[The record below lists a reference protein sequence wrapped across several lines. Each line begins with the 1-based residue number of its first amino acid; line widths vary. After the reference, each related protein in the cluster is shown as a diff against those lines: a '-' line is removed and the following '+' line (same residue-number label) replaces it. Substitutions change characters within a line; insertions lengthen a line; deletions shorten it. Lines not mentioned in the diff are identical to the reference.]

1 MKLKLYKNRIFLLG
15 DRKTSH
21 VRPAYVPTDGRE
33 FFPFYTI
40 FGNVKKKNRNSTFL
54 KCTFFIL
61 IFIKNATNCSTCIY
75 NK

>member
-21 VRPAYVPTDGRE
+21 VRPAYARTDGRE

-40 FGNVKKKNRNSTFL
+40 FFGNVGKKQKQHIFKMYL
-54 KCTFFIL
+54 FFIL
-61 IFIKNATNCSTCIY
+61 IFIKMQLLELHY